1 MTTNTCMSVFNKYTD
16 SEKNVIF
23 KKHEIE
29 NVFWDDS
36 KGVNLNKGYE
46 NADDVNI
53 FIPKDKNDMS
63 GYTEPKFY
71 IGLNNTWTL
80 NNGDF
85 IVKGQTFENQ
95 VSSIKELKEK
105 YNDVFTITL
114 VDDKDFGS
122 KNMHHFEIRGK

>member
-1 MTTNTCMSVFNKYTD
+1 MITNTSMSVFNKCTD
-16 SEKNVIF
+16 SEKNIVF

-29 NVFWDDS
+29 SVFWDDS
-36 KGVNLNKGYE
+36 KGINLNLGYE
-46 NADDVNI
+46 NVDDVNI
-53 FIPKDKNDMS
+53 FIPKIQNDMS
-63 GYTEPKFY
+63 EYIEPKFY
-71 IGLNNTWTL
+71 IGLNDTWTL

>member
-63 GYTEPKFY
+63 GYTESKFY
-71 IGLNNTWTL
+71 IGLNDTWTL
-80 NNGDF
+80 RNGDF

>member
-1 MTTNTCMSVFNKYTD
+1 MTTNTCMSVFNKYVD
-16 SEKNVIF
+16 GEKNIVF

-36 KGVNLNKGYE
+36 KSVNLNLGYE

-53 FIPKDKNDMS
+53 FIPKMQNDMS
-63 GYTEPKFY
+63 GYIEPKFY
-71 IGLNNTWTL
+71 IGLNDTWTL

-85 IVKGQTFENQ
+85 IVKGQTFETQ
-95 VSSIKELKEK
+95 VSNIKELKQQ

>member
-53 FIPKDKNDMS
+53 SISTALADGIDKVTTTTGFTFNEEGLHISKSDSEITTNITEDGMTVYKNDEAVLVS
-63 GYTEPKFY
+63 GAVLIICKATRK
-71 IGLNNTWTL
+71 
-80 NNGDF
+80 
-85 IVKGQTFENQ
+85 
-95 VSSIKELKEK
+95 VSELE
-105 YNDVFTITL
+105 
-114 VDDKDFGS
+114 
-122 KNMHHFEIRGK
+122 

>member
-71 IGLNNTWTL
+71 IGLNDTWTL

-122 KNMHHFEIRGK
+122 KNMHHFKIRGK

>member
-29 NVFWDDS
+29 NAFWDDS

-46 NADDVNI
+46 NADDVNVY
-53 FIPKDKNDMS
+53 IPKDKNDMS

-71 IGLNNTWTL
+71 IGLNDTWTL

>member
-36 KGVNLNKGYE
+36 KGINLNLGYE
-46 NADDVNI
+46 NADDVNV
-53 FIPKDKNDMS
+53 FIPKIQNDMTE
-63 GYTEPKFY
+63 YVEPKFY
-71 IGLNNTWTL
+71 IGLNDTWTL

-85 IVKGQTFENQ
+85 IVKGQTFESQ

-105 YNDVFTITL
+105 YNDVFAITL

>member
-1 MTTNTCMSVFNKYTD
+1 MTTNAKMSVYNKHTTQ
-16 SEKNVIF
+16 EKNVIF
-23 KKHEIE
+23 KKHLID

-36 KGVNLNKGYE
+36 KGINLKMGYE

-53 FIPKDKNDMS
+53 FIPKSQNDMN
-63 GYTEPKFY
+63 GYVEPKKY
-71 IGLNNTWTL
+71 KGLNDTWTL

-122 KNMHHFEIRGK
+122 KNMHHFEKRGK

>member
-1 MTTNTCMSVFNKYTD
+1 MTTNTSMSVFNKYTD
-16 SEKNVIF
+16 SKKNVIF

-46 NADDVNI
+46 NADDVNV
-53 FIPKDKNDMS
+53 FIPKSQNDMS
-63 GYTEPKFY
+63 GYVEPKKY
-71 IGLNNTWTL
+71 KGLNNTWTL
-80 NNGDF
+80 ENGDF
-85 IVKGQTFENQ
+85 IVKGNVEESS
-95 VSSIKELKEK
+95 VMSIKELLKK
-105 YNDVFTITL
+105 YDNVFTISL

>member
-1 MTTNTCMSVFNKYTD
+1 MTTNAKMSVYNKHTTQ
-16 SEKNVIF
+16 EKNVIF
-23 KKHEIE
+23 KKHLID

-36 KGVNLNKGYE
+36 KGINLKMGYE

-53 FIPKDKNDMS
+53 FIPKSQNDMN
-63 GYTEPKFY
+63 GYVEPKKY
-71 IGLNNTWTL
+71 KGLNDTWTL

>member
-1 MTTNTCMSVFNKYTD
+1 MTTNANMSVFNKCTD
-16 SEKNVIF
+16 SEKNVVF

-36 KGVNLNKGYE
+36 KGVNLNLGHE
-46 NADDVNI
+46 NADDVNV
-53 FIPKDKNDMS
+53 FIPKIQNDMS
-63 GYTEPKFY
+63 GYIEPKYY
-71 IGLNNTWTL
+71 IGLNDTWTL

-105 YNDVFTITL
+105 YNNVFTITL

-122 KNMHHFEIRGK
+122 KSMHHFEIRGK

>member
-23 KKHEIE
+23 KKYEIE

-36 KGVNLNKGYE
+36 KGVNLNLGYE

-63 GYTEPKFY
+63 DYIEPKFY

-80 NNGDF
+80 NNGDL